1 MHFMNREWTQMD
13 ANEEVGGESI
23 AAASS
28 RSRCQAPIISSK
40 FASIRVRSR
49 LKSLFLSLAFAS
61 TGLAETVTFTPSQ
74 DSDVYSFF
82 DAPSFTPDSL
92 NVGADPS
99 LAHAHRSLVQFNISS
114 LAIPAAEIGT
124 AKLRLFSLIPNSTNG
139 GGYRPGNVSVHRQGA
154 AWSLTPTLRWNNIQP
169 QELAGTLAMTAKTQ
183 EVWVEADIT
192 ELVKQWASGAKPNYG
207 VVLKPE
213 NESAEPWLNV
223 EFASMELNS
232 FKPQLVITRAV
243 APPVPPVLGI
253 SMQSG
258 NIVLEWPVAGSSG
271 WSLQEAASLGGP
283 WTASAATVQTIG
295 TVFRATSAPNESG
308 ASFFRL
314 YKP

>member
-23 AAASS
+23 ATASS

-40 FASIRVRSR
+40 FASIRVHSWLRN
-49 LKSLFLSLAFAS
+49 LFLSLALVS
-61 TGLAETVTFTPSQ
+61 TGLGETVTFTPSQ

-99 LAHAHRSLVQFNISS
+99 LAHSLRSLVQFNISS

-139 GGYRPGNVSVHRQGA
+139 GGYRAGNVSVHRQGA
-154 AWSLTPTLRWNNIQP
+154 AWSVSTLHWNNIQP
-169 QELAGTLAMTAKTQ
+169 QELAGTLLMTAKTQ

-213 NESAEPWLNV
+213 NESAEPWMNV
-223 EFASMELNS
+223 EFASMELTS

-243 APPVPPVLGI
+243 APPVPPKLGI
-253 SMQSG
+253 SMQAG
-258 NIVLEWPVAGSSG
+258 NIVLEWPVASSSG
-271 WSLQEAASLGGP
+271 WSLQEAASPGGP
-283 WTASAATVQTIG
+283 WAACSASTQTIG
-295 TVFRATSAPNESG
+295 AVFKATCAPHPNTG
-308 ASFFRL
+308 SFFRL